1 MRSSSRQC
9 SRCPSINYCL
19 SRSLLAADLASFA
32 GVGGGRRLLR
42 RGQRLFVQGEIFHSV
57 YIVQSGSAKSYV
69 ISEDGNQQITGF
81 HYRGNLLGVDGLPS
95 GVQSQTIEALETSSI
110 CELLFADF
118 EAFYVQKGELRR
130 NFFKAVVGEMTNLKQ
145 QMLVLG
151 KLDAEQRLAHFLL
164 ETAERLKS
172 SGLEHKEFVL
182 PMTRHDIANY
192 LGLAVETISR
202 LLTRFDSAGLI
213 GVRHRQV
220 EIIRA
225 EELRAMVNGQQEGH
239 ALLHAPV

>member
-9 SRCPSINYCL
+9 SRCPSINFCL
-19 SRSLLAADLASFA
+19 ARSLGPIDLTTFA
-32 GVGGGRRLLR
+32 GMTGSRRLLR
-42 RGQRLFVQGEIFHSV
+42 RGQRLFVQGENFHSV

-81 HYRGNLLGVDGLPS
+81 HYRGNLLGVDGLAT
-95 GVQSQTIEALETSSI
+95 GSQTHTIEALETSSI
-110 CELLFADF
+110 CELLFTEF

-130 NFFKAVVGEMTNLKQ
+130 YFFKTVVGEMAKVKQ

-151 KLDAEQRLAHFLL
+151 KLAAEQRLAHFLL
-164 ETAERLKS
+164 ETAEQLKAC
-172 SGLEHKEFVL
+172 GLEHKEFML
-182 PMTRHDIANY
+182 PMPRHDIANY

-213 GVRHRQV
+213 AVRHRQV
-220 EIIRA
+220 EIIKTDK
-225 EELRAMVNGQQEGH
+225 LQAMLNGQQE
-239 ALLHAPV
+239 AWLQAPA